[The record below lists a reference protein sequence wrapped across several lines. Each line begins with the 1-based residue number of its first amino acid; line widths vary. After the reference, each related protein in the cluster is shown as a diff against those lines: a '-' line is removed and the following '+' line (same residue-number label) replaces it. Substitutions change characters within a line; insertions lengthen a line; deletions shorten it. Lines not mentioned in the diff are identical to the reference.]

1 MTRSQADELVAEL
14 KLDSGRVCFACL
26 CIVSFALEGGRP
38 NEIAAALTRI
48 TPDLWGDGLEDQVMA
63 AAARACELGVP
74 NACEALADLEQ
85 HGADSIVARAIVR
98 RLAEELSDRTRTSLR
113 WEAAMN

>member
-1 MTRSQADELVAEL
+1 MTRSQADELAAQLEL
-14 KLDSGRVCFACL
+14 DPGSVCFACL

-48 TPDLWGDGLEDQVMA
+48 TPDLWDDGLEGQVVA

-74 NACEALADLEQ
+74 NAREALADLEQ
-85 HGADSIVARAIVR
+85 SGADSIVARAIVR
-98 RLAEELSDRTRTSLR
+98 RLAEELSDRTRTSFR